1 MQIKLYSKPDKEIPP
16 KKMVCLNRG
25 IEPKQINQFLKNTME
40 DVYSPLELGENL
52 MAEGSRALLK
62 ALVNNKRVFILVDCD
77 PDGWTSAAL
86 LINYLYEVA
95 PAWTTNCVTYGL
107 HEGKQ
112 HGLKDYIDRLIEE
125 KYDLVI
131 VPDAGSNDFEEV
143 KRLYNIGTNTLIL
156 DHHIIEDIPPVHAI
170 ATINSQYAWYPNKA
184 LSGVGVV
191 YKFCQYLDDFLVS
204 NKLIKEGVS
213 GKFKD
218 LVAVGLMADMMD
230 IRSLETKELMFDGF
244 KEENIRNPLIYGLTE
259 KNLFA
264 LHKPDY
270 VPSPD
275 NGMYITP
282 MGAAFFIV
290 PLINAMSR
298 SGTMEEKEL
307 VFESLLTMKANE
319 IILSNKRG
327 HKEGET
333 ERRVDQ
339 ALRCTTNVKNRQT
352 RAEEQG
358 MEILCAQ
365 AQNKLNDKVMV
376 FVVSNEIAPTIGG
389 LVANKLAAKYQRPV
403 AVVRKLPDG
412 AYAGSMRGYTATG
425 IESFKD
431 VAMKSNYCAWCI
443 GHENAAGICL
453 TYPDKFVE
461 DMNELLKDVS
471 TEITYYVDYIFD
483 ADAVEGNVVIALA
496 ELNDYLGTGFA
507 RPQVYVQ
514 DFKLTDFMV
523 MKSNTLKFKLPC
535 GIDVIKFAATEE
547 EIEMLNESI
556 GKTINFVCKCNI
568 NEWCGEQNPQL
579 MCIDYEITEPKNK
592 YGWDASWDF

>member
-1 MQIKLYSKPDKEIPP
+1 MKIKLYSKPDKDISP

-25 IEPKQINQFLKNTME
+25 IEPKQVNQFLKNTME
-40 DVYSPLELGENL
+40 DVYSPLEFGENL
-52 MAEGSRALLK
+52 MIEGARLLLK
-62 ALVNNKRVFILVDCD
+62 ALTQNKKVFILVDCD

-86 LINYLYEVA
+86 LINYLYEIA
-95 PAWTTNCVTYGL
+95 PAWTTNCISYGL

-112 HGLKDYIDRLIEE
+112 HGLKDYINKLINE
-125 KYDLVI
+125 KYDLVVI
-131 VPDAGSNDFEEV
+131 PDAGSNDLDEIYRLLEIETEV
-143 KRLYNIGTNTLIL
+143 LIL
-156 DHHIIEDIPPVHAI
+156 DHHIVEQDVSPYAV
-170 ATINSQYAWYPNKA
+170 TINSQLDYPNKF

-191 YKFCQYLDDFLVS
+191 YKFCQYLDTCIGRGKIS
-204 NKLIKEGVS
+204 E
-213 GKFKD
+213 KFKD
-218 LVAVGLMADMMD
+218 LVAIGLMADMMD
-230 IRSLETKELMFDGF
+230 IRSLETKELIFDGL
-244 KEENIRNPLIYGLTE
+244 KEENIRNPLIYGLSE

-275 NGMYITP
+275 NDMYITP
-282 MGAAFFIV
+282 MGAAFFII

-307 VFESLLTMKANE
+307 VFESMLTMKANE

-327 HKEGET
+327 HKQGET

-358 MEILCAQ
+358 MEILCTQ
-365 AQNKLNDKVMV
+365 AQSKLNDKVMV
-376 FVVSNEIAPTIGG
+376 FIVGDEIAPTIGG
-389 LVANKLAAKYQRPV
+389 LVANKLAPKYQRPV
-403 AVVRKLPDG
+403 AIVRPLSDG
-412 AYAGSMRGYTATG
+412 TYAGSMRGYTATG

-431 VAMKSNYCAWCI
+431 VAMKSEYCAWCM

-453 TYPDKFVE
+453 TDPDKFVE
-461 DMNELLKDVS
+461 DMNEILKNVP
-471 TEITYYVDYIFD
+471 TEIVYYVDYIFD
-483 ADAVEGNVVIALA
+483 ADAVEGNVVIDLA

-507 RPQVYVQ
+507 RPQIYVQ
-514 DFKLTDFMV
+514 NFKLTDYMVFMV

-547 EIEMLNESI
+547 EIETLNESI

-568 NEWCGEQNPQL
+568 NEWNGERNPQL
-579 MCIDYEITEPKNK
+579 MCIDYEIKDEEVAIE
-592 YGWDASWDF
+592 GWNSSWNF

>member
-1 MQIKLYSKPDKEIPP
+1 MQIKLYSKPDREIPP

-25 IEPKQINQFLKNTME
+25 IHPKQVNQFLKNTME
-40 DVYSPLELGENL
+40 DVNSYEPFENL
-52 MAEGSRALLK
+52 MFEGAKILM
-62 ALVNNKRVFILVDCD
+62 NPIICNKKIFVLVDCD

-86 LINYLYEVA
+86 LINYLYELF
-95 PAWTTNCVTYGL
+95 PAWTQNNLIWGL

-112 HGLKDYIDRLIEE
+112 HGLKDYIDRLE
-125 KYDLVI
+125 KESYAAVI
-131 VPDAGSNDFEEV
+131 IPDAGSNDLEEIE
-143 KRLYNIGTNTLIL
+143 RLHNIGTNVLIL
-156 DHHIIEDIPPVHAI
+156 DHHIIENDRSKFAV
-170 ATINSQYAWYPNKA
+170 TINSQDEWYPNKA

-191 YKFCQYLDDFLVS
+191 YKFCQYLDDFIVT
-204 NKLIKEGVS
+204 NKLRDKGVS
-213 GKFKD
+213 DHFKD

-244 KEENIRNPLIYGLTE
+244 REENIRNPLIYGLTE

-270 VPSPD
+270 IPSPD
-275 NGMYITP
+275 NEIYITP

-365 AQNKLNDKVMV
+365 AQNKLDDKVMV
-376 FVVSNEIAPTIGG
+376 FVVGDEIAPTIGG

-403 AVVRKLPDG
+403 AVIRKVADG
-412 AYAGSMRGYTATG
+412 TYAGSMRGYTATG

-431 VAMKSNYCAWCI
+431 VAMKSDYCVWCI
-443 GHENAAGICL
+443 G
-453 TYPDKFVE
+453 
-461 DMNELLKDVS
+461 
-471 TEITYYVDYIFD
+471 
-483 ADAVEGNVVIALA
+483 
-496 ELNDYLGTGFA
+496 
-507 RPQVYVQ
+507 
-514 DFKLTDFMV
+514 
-523 MKSNTLKFKLPC
+523 
-535 GIDVIKFAATEE
+535 
-547 EIEMLNESI
+547 
-556 GKTINFVCKCNI
+556 
-568 NEWCGEQNPQL
+568 
-579 MCIDYEITEPKNK
+579 
-592 YGWDASWDF
+592 

>member
-1 MQIKLYSKPDKEIPP
+1 MRIRLYSKPDPEIPP

-25 IEPKQINQFLKNTME
+25 IPPKEVNDFLTNSMNHICSFEAFGDLMFEGAKILIN
-40 DVYSPLELGENL
+40 
-52 MAEGSRALLK
+52 AIIC
-62 ALVNNKRVFILVDCD
+62 NKDAFILVDCD

-86 LINYLYEVA
+86 MINYLYELF
-95 PAWTTNCVTYGL
+95 PAWVKNHLTWGL

-112 HGLKDYIDRLIEE
+112 HGLSDYIDKLEQM
-125 KYDLVI
+125 KLAVVI
-131 VPDAGSNDFEEV
+131 IPDAGSNDLKEIE
-143 KRLYNIGTNTLIL
+143 RLHNVGTDVLIL
-156 DHHIIEDIPPVHAI
+156 DHHIIEGERSSYAV
-170 ATINSQYAWYPNKA
+170 TINSQDDWYPNKA

-191 YKFCQYLDDFLVS
+191 YKFCQYLDYFLVDT
-204 NKLIKEGVS
+204 KLKDKGVS
-213 GKFKD
+213 DKFKD

-230 IRSLETKELMFDGF
+230 IRNLETKELMFDGF

-270 VPSPD
+270 IPSPD

-319 IILSNKRG
+319 IIPSNKRG

-376 FVVSNEIAPTIGG
+376 FVVGDEIAPTIGG

-403 AVVRKLPDG
+403 AVIRKVADG
-412 AYAGSMRGYTATG
+412 TYAGSMRGYTATG

-431 VAMKSNYCAWCI
+431 VAMKSDYCVWCI

-453 TYPDKFVE
+453 IYPNKFVE

-483 ADAVEGNVVIALA
+483 ADAVEGNIVIALA

-507 RPQVYVQ
+507 RPQIYVQ
-514 DFKLTDFMV
+514 DFKLTGFTI

-535 GIDVIKFAATEE
+535 GIDIIKFAATEE
-547 EIEMLNESI
+547 EIEILDKSI

-568 NEWCGEQNPQL
+568 NEWCGERNPQL
-579 MCIDYEITEPKNK
+579 MCIDYEIVEPKNP
-592 YGWDASWDF
+592 YGWEASWDF

>member
-1 MQIKLYSKPDKEIPP
+1 MQIKLYSKPDRDIPP

-40 DVYSPLELGENL
+40 DVNSYTFFEELMGVGAK
-52 MAEGSRALLK
+52 MLLH
-62 ALVNNKRVFILVDCD
+62 AIVSDLDVFILVDCD

-86 LINYLYEVA
+86 LINYLYELF
-95 PAWTTNCVTYGL
+95 PAWASNHLTWGL

-112 HGLKDYIDRLIEE
+112 HGLKDYIDRLEKE
-125 KYDLVI
+125 KYAMVLI
-131 VPDAGSNDFEEV
+131 PDAGSNDLEEIE
-143 KRLYNIGTNTLIL
+143 RLHNIGTDVLIL
-156 DHHIIEDIPPVHAI
+156 DHHIIENDRSKFAI
-170 ATINSQYAWYPNKA
+170 TINSQDDWYPNKA

-213 GKFKD
+213 SKFKD

-358 MEILCAQ
+358 MEILCTQ
-365 AQNKLNDKVMV
+365 AQNKLDDKVMV
-376 FVVSNEIAPTIGG
+376 FVVGDEIAPTIGG

-412 AYAGSMRGYTATG
+412 TYAGSMRGYTATG

-431 VAMKSNYCAWCI
+431 VAMKSDYCVWCI

-453 TYPDKFVE
+453 TYPDRFVE

-535 GIDVIKFAATEE
+535 GIDIIKFAATEE
-547 EIEMLNESI
+547 EIETLNESI

-568 NEWCGEQNPQL
+568 NEWCGERNPQL
-579 MCIDYEITEPKNK
+579 MCIDYEIKEPENR